1 MVGELTVT
9 IVGTYATLALAV
21 AAWDL
26 GEDPAVTD
34 HHELV
39 ILPAGQGTD
48 AYALIKVVRA
58 T

>member
-26 GEDPAVTD
+26 GTDPAVTD
-34 HHELV
+34 HHEIV
-39 ILPAGQGTD
+39 VLPGGQGSD
-48 AYALIKVVRA
+48 SYALIKVVRA
-58 T
+58 

>member
-21 AAWDL
+21 AAWDN
-26 GEDPAVTD
+26 GTDPAVTD

-39 ILPAGQGTD
+39 VLPGGQGSD
-48 AYALIKVVRA
+48 SYALIKVVR
-58 T
+58 TG